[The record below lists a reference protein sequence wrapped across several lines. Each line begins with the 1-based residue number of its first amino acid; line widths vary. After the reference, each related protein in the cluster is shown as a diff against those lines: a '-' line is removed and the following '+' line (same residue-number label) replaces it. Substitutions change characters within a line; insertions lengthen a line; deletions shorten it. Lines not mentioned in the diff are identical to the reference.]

1 MRIPVVIVIVLS
13 LMAPLAQASVQ
24 QEVLENT
31 AECNANVQID
41 QQRHC
46 MIKHTPRKC
55 RNYVRDPKMVMSF
68 SLRQSWLKCIATCE
82 GADLWSRTFGPCS
95 TPSDIRK

>member
-1 MRIPVVIVIVLS
+1 MRLPIVILLCVLAS
-13 LMAPLAQASVQ
+13 LVHAGVQ

-31 AECNANVQID
+31 QACNANAQLD
-41 QQRHC
+41 QQRYC

-55 RNYVRDPKMVMSF
+55 RDYVRDPKMVMSF